1 MNRETRVKQ
10 RRIYGERFREL
21 KEFLRVYRKNKLGM
35 LGLILII
42 LYVIIAILA
51 PYITPYNPFERVA
64 DPFIPPNPEH
74 IFGTDEL
81 GRDIFSLT
89 IYGTRISLFV
99 GILATLLS
107 AFIGSAV
114 GIVSGY
120 FGGLVDDLL
129 MRITDLFLII
139 PGIPFLI
146 VLSVILGSN
155 IWNIIT
161 VIAIIS
167 WPSTAR
173 LVRSE
178 TLSLKTRTFI
188 EAAKLAGATDTYIL
202 FRHILINVLP
212 LISASI
218 ILTITRAII
227 LEAGLS
233 FLGLGDPTKISWGTM
248 LYFADR
254 YGAMFSTN
262 PYYIIVP
269 GVALSIL
276 GLAFVF
282 VSYAIDEI
290 VNPRLKTRRLR

>member
-1 MNRETRVKQ
+1 MTEVSMKNRKKM
-10 RRIYGERFREL
+10 YGGRWRGV
-21 KEFLRVYRKNKLGM
+21 KEFLKVYRKNKLGM
-35 LGLILII
+35 IGLILII
-42 LYVIIAILA
+42 IYVFIAIFA
-51 PYITPYNPFERVA
+51 PYITPYNPYEKTGK
-64 DPFIPPNPEH
+64 PFIPPSPEH

-107 AFIGSAV
+107 AVIGSAV
-114 GIVSGY
+114 GILSGY
-120 FGGLVDDLL
+120 FGGLIDDLL

-178 TLSLKTRTFI
+178 TLSLKSRTFI

-202 FRHILINVLP
+202 TRHILVNVLP

-254 YGAMFSTN
+254 YGAMFSSN
-262 PYYIIVP
+262 PYYIIIP
-269 GVALSIL
+269 GVALSVL

-282 VSYAIDEI
+282 VSYAVDEI
-290 VNPRLKTRRLR
+290 VNPRLRTRRLR

>member
-1 MNRETRVKQ
+1 MTR
-10 RRIYGERFREL
+10 REL
-21 KEFLRVYRKNKLGM
+21 VHRKPIHRSRFKELREFFDVYRKNRLGL
-35 LGLILII
+35 LGLIILII
-42 LYVIIAILA
+42 YVIIATFA
-51 PYITPYNPFERVA
+51 PFITPYDPYSKAGN
-64 DPFIPPNPEH
+64 PFIPPNPAN

-81 GRDIFSLT
+81 GRDIFSLV

-99 GILATLLS
+99 GILATVLT
-107 AFIGSAV
+107 AVIGSLV
-114 GIVSGY
+114 GVVSGY
-120 FGGLVDDLL
+120 IGGLIDDLL

-146 VLSVILGSN
+146 VLSVVLGSN
-155 IWNIIT
+155 IWNIIL

-178 TLSLKTRTFI
+178 TLTLKTKAFI
-188 EAAKLAGATDTYIL
+188 ESAKLAGAGDTYIL
-202 FRHILINVLP
+202 FKHILINVLP
-212 LISASI
+212 LISASV

-254 YGAMFSTN
+254 YGAMFSSN
-262 PYYIIVP
+262 PYYIIIP
-269 GVALSIL
+269 GVALSLL
-276 GLAFVF
+276 GLSFVF
-282 VSYAIDEI
+282 ISYAIDEL
-290 VNPRLKTRRLR
+290 VNPRLRTRRLR